1 MTTHLVHAPLD
12 MSALCRWARARGLT
26 GRVPFDAGYALH
38 VLLSAMF
45 GKGALQPFRM
55 FGSERRR
62 DGALYAY
69 AEKDSTALRQVAAA
83 AATRRTATA
92 CCCYG
97 RRGPDRPPQGRG

>member
-12 MSALCRWARARGLT
+12 MGALCRWARARGLT

-45 GKGALQPFRM
+45 GKGALQPFRV

-69 AEKDSTALRQVAAA
+69 AEKDSTALRS
-83 AATRRTATA
+83 
-92 CCCYG
+92 
-97 RRGPDRPPQGRG
+97 GRGVGRHKAYGYGMLLLLRPAGA